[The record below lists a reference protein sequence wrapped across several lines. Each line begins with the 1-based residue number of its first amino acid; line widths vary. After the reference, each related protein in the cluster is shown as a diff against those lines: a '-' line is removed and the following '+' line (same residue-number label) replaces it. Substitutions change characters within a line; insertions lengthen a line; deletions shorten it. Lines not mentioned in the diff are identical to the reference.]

1 MLANTVFAE
10 DSESRSQNRVLRW
23 SSLLL
28 VVVAL
33 PLAAIAALSIGIRV
47 DQYGW
52 TPERMWGVVAVVV
65 AIAYGLAGWYSIWRG
80 RLDFDA
86 PLRPLQTALALGLC
100 GLALFLALP
109 ILDFGAISAHSQLAR
124 LDKGKLTPAQFDW
137 AAMAFDFGPAGRAG
151 LSRISRSGAA
161 DMRTMAATA
170 LKATNRWDASQQR
183 LVAGPKPVE
192 ISVFPANAAVPA
204 DLRQQLLNGRKG
216 ELPFCSEGGACR
228 VYPQPGG
235 TTYIVFMDGCANLP
249 AASRNDP
256 KVQCSRTS
264 GVFERRDGQWLDV
277 GNSSYMTFGADQSAD
292 AALSLKQELDALDRG
307 DVRIVPVQ
315 KRQLVVGG
323 KPAGGTF

>member
-1 MLANTVFAE
+1 
-10 DSESRSQNRVLRW
+10 
-23 SSLLL
+23 
-28 VVVAL
+28 
-33 PLAAIAALSIGIRV
+33 
-47 DQYGW
+47 
-52 TPERMWGVVAVVV
+52 MWGVVAVIV

-109 ILDFGAISAHSQLAR
+109 IFDFGAISAHSQLAR

-151 LSRISRSGAA
+151 FSRISRSGAA

-292 AALSLKQELDALDRG
+292 AALSLKQESDALDRG

-315 KRQLVVGG
+315 KGRW
-323 KPAGGTF
+323 